1 MTKTRITILSVL
13 LAILLCV
20 TGFSFAA
27 VFAAEEETVLLDRDG
42 TLSATTQDYQAK
54 LQISP
59 WSDGSYSYQM
69 RATQIEIV
77 FREPLD
83 ASWAQNSEHQVLDNV
98 YLDFWI
104 FSTRPQTE
112 AAWSGDNQIEIASD
126 QSNHDYNEYHWTF
139 SDVVWQQ
146 GATGQN
152 AYIPGKWNHARLKL
166 TNSDNCHVGE
176 VDLSRITYFRMYYL
190 FNTTDFGPVFI
201 SDVKLTTGEADQD
214 VIGDDYMDAPEVV
227 FPNEV
232 AMPEDVT
239 EGDTVTFVYPN
250 ILDLNGSPVASS
262 NIRISTTGPNGFV
275 MEGSQIVL
283 EDGYGIYTTTYTV
296 TNLMGVNESRSY
308 SFEVAAADADRWAP
322 RVLIS
327 DDMPAD
333 FIVMDES
340 KGDVPHTLED
350 YITITDNRGW
360 AAMEVSAKI
369 VDESGA
375 ELISYEKASGAD
387 TPFALE
393 FAPDSHETYTLR
405 ITAQDAAGLSVEREI
420 ELHTYLHAREDLE
433 IDLFNEETGS
443 LEFLTGGYYS
453 GRLVDAHPQDG
464 SGKSLAFHYEGGATD
479 TSNNE
484 LARQEM
490 VLMNNLPADVS
501 EIDMRWAAIRLNIYI
516 DRTYAQDSTFM
527 SADGQGYGNMGI
539 GFPHIREYIMCLVW
553 NMQLWIS
560 VCGPDGTRLQ
570 SSSGVHSA
578 VQLIPPHFARSIFI
592 RISEAKGISL
602 LTISVWSKQSRIS

>member
-1 MTKTRITILSVL
+1 
-13 LAILLCV
+13 
-20 TGFSFAA
+20 
-27 VFAAEEETVLLDRDG
+27 
-42 TLSATTQDYQAK
+42 
-54 LQISP
+54 
-59 WSDGSYSYQM
+59 
-69 RATQIEIV
+69 
-77 FREPLD
+77 
-83 ASWAQNSEHQVLDNV
+83 
-98 YLDFWI
+98 
-104 FSTRPQTE
+104 
-112 AAWSGDNQIEIASD
+112 
-126 QSNHDYNEYHWTF
+126 
-139 SDVVWQQ
+139 
-146 GATGQN
+146 
-152 AYIPGKWNHARLKL
+152 
-166 TNSDNCHVGE
+166 
-176 VDLSRITYFRMYYL
+176 
-190 FNTTDFGPVFI
+190 
-201 SDVKLTTGEADQD
+201 
-214 VIGDDYMDAPEVV
+214 
-227 FPNEV
+227 
-232 AMPEDVT
+232 
-239 EGDTVTFVYPN
+239 
-250 ILDLNGSPVASS
+250 
-262 NIRISTTGPNGFV
+262 